1 MSGAGRGGCA
11 RWRAGVG
18 VAVVVSALGLG
29 AVAGAAPSMAA
40 PPLIAD
46 GFQGTQRIAGP
57 DRVATAVRA
66 SEANFSVPGSARGAV
81 ITTSA
86 TYADALAGAS
96 LAAKV
101 GGPLLL
107 TSPTALEPAVA
118 TELRRAV
125 KAGGTIYVLGDAG
138 ALTDTVETDLRPAFT
153 VTRLAGVDRYATAV
167 AVADQMRALGAK
179 GPAYLA
185 TGTNYPDGLTVS
197 TLAAHTDGLVVLA
210 GVNQY
215 SRPTLDAATQEWI
228 EKDDPTGART
238 VPVGGP
244 AADAATVTNPLNGYR
259 TLWVSIRARAII
271 GVDRYDTSRRI
282 SQAYGDLPSDPAKRK
297 VGLATGENWPDALVG
312 AAVMGYRDGPL
323 LITDGNAATINPFT
337 ARAVEDLTQDRTPT
351 SGLVFGGPDVVSDA
365 VASTFEQ
372 LVPYETT

>member
-1 MSGAGRGGCA
+1 
-11 RWRAGVG
+11 
-18 VAVVVSALGLG
+18 
-29 AVAGAAPSMAA
+29 MAA
-40 PPLIAD
+40 PPVIEA
-46 GFQGTQRIAGP
+46 GFQGTQRLEGP
-57 DRVATAVRA
+57 DRVATAVVA
-66 SEANFSVPGSARGAV
+66 SQASFSAAGSAPGAV

-107 TSPTALEPAVA
+107 TDPTTLEPTVA
-118 TELRRAV
+118 AEIRRAV

-153 VTRLAGVDRYATAV
+153 VTRLAGADRYATAV
-167 AVADQMRALGAK
+167 AVAKQMRALGAK

-197 TLAAHTDGLVVLA
+197 ALAAHTDGLVVLA
-210 GVNQY
+210 GVNEY
-215 SRPTLDAATQEWI
+215 ARPTVDEATQEWI

-244 AADAATVTNPLNGYR
+244 AADAALAATFNNDAFA
-259 TLWVSIRARAII
+259 LWTSIRARAVI

-282 SQAYGDLPSDPAKRK
+282 SQAYGALGNDPGKRK

-312 AAVMGYRDGPL
+312 AAVMGYWDGPL
-323 LITDGNAATINPFT
+323 LITDGNAGQISPFT
-337 ARAVEDLTQDRTPT
+337 DQAINDLTVDRIPT
-351 SGLVFGGPDVVSDA
+351 SGLVFGGPDVLSEA
-365 VASTFEQ
+365 VASDFEQ
-372 LVPYETT
+372 SLPYETT